1 MDPASK
7 STDVFFLLTALAL
20 NSMTA
25 PMTKLTQNRH
35 GGYDYNK
42 SCIYFFAEL
51 LKLGVAVTWCI
62 YKVVTTGDRKYSFT
76 QIDCADLM
84 QYAIPGFVFF
94 AQNNLSFIAL
104 QHMSSAAF
112 QLLLN
117 TRIAAVAVLTVVVL
131 GKRLN
136 QLEWASIALLMVGAM
151 QYDLS
156 ACSKNDKMRIS
167 STGIGCM
174 GIIVACAALGNIY
187 TQKVMQKKMDQPL
200 MLQNAVLY
208 GWGVLFNGV
217 NWGNSWRHEPMYG
230 SIEHWQVTSVIFY
243 TIYGLSISVIIKEFG
258 SLTRTFINTT
268 AIMLTAMIDLIFFN
282 AHLSL
287 LE

>member
-1 MDPASK
+1 MAASVRCLLAQSNSPALLCQPVVHAPQK

-104 QHMSSAAF
+104 Q
-112 QLLLN
+112 
-117 TRIAAVAVLTVVVL
+117 
-131 GKRLN
+131 
-136 QLEWASIALLMVGAM
+136 
-151 QYDLS
+151 
-156 ACSKNDKMRIS
+156 
-167 STGIGCM
+167 
-174 GIIVACAALGNIY
+174 
-187 TQKVMQKKMDQPL
+187 
-200 MLQNAVLY
+200 
-208 GWGVLFNGV
+208 
-217 NWGNSWRHEPMYG
+217 
-230 SIEHWQVTSVIFY
+230 
-243 TIYGLSISVIIKEFG
+243 
-258 SLTRTFINTT
+258 
-268 AIMLTAMIDLIFFN
+268 
-282 AHLSL
+282 
-287 LE
+287 